1 VRRPTLLLVDEP
13 TEGLDV
19 AAADAFG
26 ATVEELNRSEGLT
39 LVFVTH
45 NLGLASRL
53 ATHVALFHHGRVQ
66 AGSAAELLEHDVL
79 EHVFG
84 IELAS

>member
-1 VRRPTLLLVDEP
+1 MT
-13 TEGLDV
+13 
-19 AAADAFG
+19 AIA
-26 ATVEELNRSEGLT
+26 
-39 LVFVTH
+39 
-45 NLGLASRL
+45 LASQL

-66 AGSAAELLEHDVL
+66 TGTATELLQHDVL